1 MVLGDSWDRLGLIG
15 FVKIPKD
22 LSMILLDKSVRLKSF
37 SDCLGWDLIDPAA
50 VDRIREHS
58 KSKKI
63 LDPHS
68 RKDIEPSFFRVVEF
82 LKARAG
88 ESFSGPKCK
97 KMDSY
102 FAPFSIIP
110 LQHSTLRVETIVETI
125 EMRWDRECACV
136 LSSISMAVSERSHS
150 NEWFL
155 WLFFVIY
162 FTKRLNSK
170 SYIFT
175 DHVTREAC

>member
-1 MVLGDSWDRLGLIG
+1 MVLGDSWERLGLIG

-68 RKDIEPSFFRVVEF
+68 RKDIEPSFFRFVEL
-82 LKARAG
+82 LKARARD
-88 ESFSGPKCK
+88 SFSGPKCK

-110 LQHSTLRVETIVETI
+110 LQHSTLRVETI

-136 LSSISMAVSERSHS
+136 LSSISMVVSERSHS

-162 FTKRLNSK
+162 FTKRLNSN